1 MRFTAMGFR
10 DTYEIKLETETI
22 HLEPGESR
30 HITVDI
36 VPKKRQIMFFDNG
49 EEVLS
54 IISLK
59 P

>member
-1 MRFTAMGFR
+1 MGFR